1 MALRMLVRP
10 DDDRGRRRAWIRV
23 GVLVLAL
30 GSVVIGGG
38 PRGVVPPAA
47 AQDANFQPVNPGYL
61 TVATHGSLVPE
72 IVVGPGDQLGG
83 VDGGLFNPFVRDHG
97 LKLKLFQTTF
107 ASMILA
113 VEQHKVDVGEGVFY
127 TPERA
132 QHVYYT
138 YPFFVTQAAILTL
151 KSFPYSGPDS
161 MKGKRLGTVIGYVW
175 APYLQ
180 KWSASGAALFPDEV
194 TVGQALLNGQIDRYI
209 NGEGVIHA
217 APLKDSTNVV
227 AHRLHPGDF
236 GMPESALSNLA
247 YNIVNCDNRGVAV
260 ALDQELS
267 KLHATGEWQKTLTAN
282 GLGPDADAPL
292 KSPVQHCGGG

>member
-1 MALRMLVRP
+1 VA
-10 DDDRGRRRAWIRV
+10 RREASFER
-23 GVLVLAL
+23 
-30 GSVVIGGG
+30 
-38 PRGVVPPAA
+38 
-47 AQDANFQPVNPGYL
+47 
-61 TVATHGSLVPE
+61 E

-83 VDGGLFNPFVRDHG
+83 VDGGLFDPFVRDHG

-138 YPFFVTQAAILTL
+138 YPFFVTHAAMFTL
-151 KSFPYSGPDS
+151 NSLLYSDPDS
-161 MKGKRLGTVIGYVW
+161 MKGKRVGTVIGYVW

-194 TVGQALLNGQIDRYI
+194 TVGQALLDGQIDGYI

-217 APLKDSTNVV
+217 APLKGSTNVV

-267 KLHATGEWQKTLTAN
+267 KLHAAGEWQKTLTAN
-282 GLGPDADAPL
+282 GLDPDADFAAEGRTLDRLDLSGMDGP
-292 KSPVQHCGGG
+292 QIWRTMEGG

>member
-1 MALRMLVRP
+1 MIDSKNRYGRTAARIHDADGLARRP
-10 DDDRGRRRAWIRV
+10 SSPTIDIHAHI
-23 GVLVLAL
+23 
-30 GSVVIGGG
+30 
-38 PRGVVPPAA
+38 VVPQAA

-138 YPFFVTQAAILTL
+138 YPFFVTHAAILTL
-151 KSFPYSGPDS
+151 KSFPSDH
-161 MKGKRLGTVIGYVW
+161 
-175 APYLQ
+175 
-180 KWSASGAALFPDEV
+180 E
-194 TVGQALLNGQIDRYI
+194 
-209 NGEGVIHA
+209 
-217 APLKDSTNVV
+217 
-227 AHRLHPGDF
+227 PG
-236 GMPESALSNLA
+236 
-247 YNIVNCDNRGVAV
+247 
-260 ALDQELS
+260 
-267 KLHATGEWQKTLTAN
+267 
-282 GLGPDADAPL
+282 
-292 KSPVQHCGGG
+292 